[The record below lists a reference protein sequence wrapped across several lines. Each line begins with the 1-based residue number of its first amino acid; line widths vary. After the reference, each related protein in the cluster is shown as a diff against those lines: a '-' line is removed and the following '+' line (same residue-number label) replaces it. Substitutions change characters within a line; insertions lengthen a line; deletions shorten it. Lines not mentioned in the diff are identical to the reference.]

1 MIKAIKLTE
10 KNWEL
15 LLTEIKKTYQAK
27 PSTYLVR
34 SRMRSVLG
42 FTPRHQAA
50 WTTIPNTKGEY
61 YKEPQ
66 VLLDFF
72 DEKKYTMFLLKY
84 GTFIDDTPTRR

>member
-1 MIKAIKLTE
+1 MIKSVRLTE
-10 KNWEL
+10 KNWESL
-15 LLTEIKKTYQAK
+15 LSELKKTYKTK

-34 SRMRSVLG
+34 SRMRTVLG
-42 FTPRHQAA
+42 FTTRYQQAY
-50 WTTIPNTKGEY
+50 TPVPNTKGEY

-84 GTFIDDTPTRR
+84 GTFLDNKPNV